1 MSEIISGIS
10 STIANENSRGRFG
23 EDTNRLSSG
32 SDIEIHMIN
41 ESFSGI
47 VTSFTV
53 YKLIT
58 ELTKPITQLNAY
70 KKGIIDERGNYLQD
84 PDSVNLNSFDRMVIG
99 IKRLILSTG
108 SSKLRSDYSYFQTAA
123 KAMAFECA
131 QVGGNEDLFLSEIY
145 KCVDVLLEDG
155 EGSIGNVAGDGF
167 SNPQV
172 GEPNPALAGYS
183 PPMTILKRKKNKKEE
198 IL

>member
-1 MSEIISGIS
+1 M
-10 STIANENSRGRFG
+10 
-23 EDTNRLSSG
+23 
-32 SDIEIHMIN
+32 N

-58 ELTKPITQLNAY
+58 ELIKPITQLDAY
-70 KKGIIDERGNYLQD
+70 KKGIIDEKANYLQD
-84 PDSVNLNSFDRMVIG
+84 PDSVRLNSFDRMVIG

-131 QVGGNEDLFLSEIY
+131 ELGGDKDLFLNEIY

-155 EGSIGNVAGDGF
+155 EGSIGNVSGGNLGGGAQIGT
-167 SNPQV
+167 
-172 GEPNPALAGYS
+172 PNPALAGIDPPLGQES
-183 PPMTILKRKKNKKEE
+183 PLRKLRNKRKRIE
-198 IL
+198 